1 MWKIIKLDKIL
12 INQIAAWE
20 VVERPV
26 SVIKELVE
34 NSIDAKST
42 SIRVEIK
49 AGGIEEMIISDNWSW
64 IEKEDLSILTEKHTT
79 SKIKNLDDLHNIM
92 TFWFRWEA
100 LASISSVSRFKIISK
115 TTDPESI
122 PVSSTRTKGSPG
134 WQGGYSLEVI
144 WWEKWIIIEES
155 INLWTKIIVKELFF
169 NTPARLNYLKKERTE
184 YSHIYDFMNQI
195 SLAHPSIWFEFVS
208 DSKTIFKYKEN
219 EDLKTRI
226 YNIYG
231 DEFYNNL
238 LEIDFTF
245 SGLTISWYI
254 SNPKISFLNKNRQ
267 AIFVNSRI
275 IGSPLIY
282 RAINEAYNRFIP
294 HNNYPGYILNLSINP
309 EEIDVNVHPRK
320 QEIRFAREQEIYRAF
335 YHAILGKLEGS
346 SLVGGSWK
354 DNDFVIPAEAG
365 IYKNDNNSFFNN
377 EANAN
382 NHLIDSGLNP
392 EWRRSYYTW
401 SWTKFKSY
409 SPYKD
414 ISINPAQWTIRDS
427 INFTKELLDTWSFED
442 NQAESSDLHYTS
454 LWKIVWQIFN
464 SYIIVEKDDKLVM
477 LDQHALAER
486 IIFEKLSKQ
495 DFKLESQKLLI
506 QESLTLTPKEIWILE
521 EYRDIF
527 YEMWF
532 EFEIMSASMI
542 LINALPNFVKWDSK
556 KVFLWIVND
565 IGEYN
570 TGKSKNLDEIKNK
583 IWAYTACRSAIKF
596 GNKLN
601 LFEMN
606 KLLNESVLSYSS
618 TCPHW
623 RPSVFEVT
631 LEELKKKYDR

>member
-12 INQIAAWE
+12 INQISAWE

-26 SVIKELVE
+26 SVVKELVE
-34 NSIDAKST
+34 NSIDAWSS
-42 SIRVEIK
+42 SIKVEIK
-49 AGGIEEMIISDNWSW
+49 AGWIEEIIISDNWIG
-64 IEKEDLSILTEKHTT
+64 IEKDDLKILTEKHTT
-79 SKIKNLDDLHNIM
+79 SKIKNLQDLHNIM

-115 TTDPESI
+115 TLESL
-122 PVSSTRTKGSPG
+122 S
-134 WQGGYSLEVI
+134 GYSLEVT
-144 WWEKWIIIEES
+144 WWEKWEIREES
-155 INLWTKIIVKELFF
+155 INIWTKIIVKDLFF
-169 NTPARLNYLKKERTE
+169 NTPARLNYLKKEKTE
-184 YSHIYDFMNQI
+184 YSHIYDFLNNI
-195 SLAHPSIWFEFVS
+195 ALAHPKIWFEFIN
-208 DSKTIFKYKEN
+208 DSKTVFKYKEN

-231 DEFYNNL
+231 EEFYNNL
-238 LEIDFTF
+238 LNIDFSF
-245 SGLTISWYI
+245 SGLSINWYI
-254 SNPKISFLNKNRQ
+254 SSPKISFLNKNRQ

-335 YHAILGKLEGS
+335 YNAILGKLENS
-346 SLVGGSWK
+346 SLVGEK
-354 DNDFVIPAEAG
+354 QTDNEEQI
-365 IYKNDNNSFFNN
+365 N
-377 EANAN
+377 EIQGRFPSSREWQIFAN
-382 NHLIDSGLNP
+382 NFNVSKAESAP
-392 EWRRSYYTW
+392 QYYTW

-414 ISINPAQWTIRDS
+414 ITSNPSQSSIRDS
-427 INFTKELLDTWSFED
+427 INFTKELLNTWNLGE
-442 NQAESSDLHYTS
+442 AEWETDLHYTS
-454 LWKIVWQIFN
+454 LWKIVGQVFN
-464 SYIIVEKDDKLVM
+464 SYIVVENDDKLVL

-486 IIFEKLSKQ
+486 IIYEKLAKK
-495 DFKLESQKLLI
+495 DFAKNSQKLLI
-506 QESLTLTPKEIWILE
+506 GESLTLTPKEESILE
-521 EYRDIF
+521 SYKEVFLD
-527 YEMWF
+527 MWF
-532 EFEIMSASMI
+532 DFEIMSSGVI
-542 LINALPNFVKWDSK
+542 LVNSIPSFIKWDIK
-556 KVFLWIVND
+556 KIFLWIISD
-565 IGEYN
+565 IWEFGSS
-570 TGKSKNLDEIKNK
+570 KSVNLDEIKNK

-623 RPSVFEVT
+623 RPSVFE
-631 LEELKKKYDR
+631 LNLQELKKKYDR

>member
-1 MWKIIKLDKIL
+1 MGKIIKLDKIL
-12 INQIAAWE
+12 INQIAAGE
-20 VVERPV
+20 VVERPI
-26 SVIKELVE
+26 SVVKELVE

-42 SIRVEIK
+42 TIKIEISG
-49 AGGIEEMIISDNWSW
+49 GGIEEIIISDNGSG

-79 SKIKNLDDLHNIM
+79 SKIKNLGDLHNIM
-92 TFWFRWEA
+92 TFGFRGEA

-115 TTDPESI
+115 TLNS
-122 PVSSTRTKGSPG
+122 VS
-134 WQGGYSLEVI
+134 GYSLDVI
-144 WWEKWIIIEES
+144 GGEKGIIKEES
-155 INLWTKIIVKELFF
+155 INSGTKIIVKQLFF

-184 YSHIYDFMNQI
+184 YSHIYDFLNQI
-195 SLAHPSIWFEFVS
+195 SLAHPSIGFEFVS
-208 DSKTIFKYKEN
+208 DSKTVFKYKEN

-231 DEFYNNL
+231 EEFYNNL
-238 LEIDFTF
+238 LEIDFGF
-245 SGLTISWYI
+245 SGLTISGYI

-267 AIFVNSRI
+267 SIFVNSRI

-346 SLVGGSWK
+346 SLVGGR
-354 DNDFVIPAEAG
+354 VIA
-365 IYKNDNNSFFNN
+365 S
-377 EANAN
+377 EANQLEETGN
-382 NHLIDSGLNP
+382 NVVNGLLHNLQGQHT
-392 EWRRSYYTW
+392 ESQKSYYTG
-401 SWTKFKSY
+401 SGTKFKSY

-414 ISINPAQWTIRDS
+414 ISINPAQGTIKDS
-427 INFTKELLDTWSFED
+427 INFTKELLDTGSFEE
-442 NQAESSDLHYTS
+442 NQIESSDLHYTS
-454 LWKIVWQIFN
+454 LGNIVGQIFN
-464 SYIIVEKDDKLVM
+464 SYILVEKDDKLVM

-506 QESLTLTPKEIWILE
+506 QESLTLTPKEIGILE

-527 YEMWF
+527 YEMGF

-542 LINALPNFVKWDSK
+542 LINSLPNFVKGDSK
-556 KVFLWIVND
+556 KVFLGIIND

-618 TCPHW
+618 TCPHG
-623 RPSVFEVT
+623 RPSVFEIT

>member
-20 VVERPV
+20 VVERPI
-26 SVIKELVE
+26 SVVKELVE

-42 SIRVEIK
+42 TIKIEISW
-49 AGGIEEMIISDNWSW
+49 GGIEEIIISDNWSW

-79 SKIKNLDDLHNIM
+79 SKIKNLGDLHNIM

-115 TTDPESI
+115 TLNS
-122 PVSSTRTKGSPG
+122 VS
-134 WQGGYSLEVI
+134 WYSLDVI
-144 WWEKWIIIEES
+144 WWEKWIIKEES
-155 INLWTKIIVKELFF
+155 INSWTKIIVKNLFF

-184 YSHIYDFMNQI
+184 YSHIYDFLNQI
-195 SLAHPSIWFEFVS
+195 SLAHPSIGFEFVS
-208 DSKTIFKYKEN
+208 DSKTVFKYKEN

-231 DEFYNNL
+231 EEFYNNL
-238 LEIDFTF
+238 LEIDFGF

-267 AIFVNSRI
+267 SIFVNSRI

-346 SLVGGSWK
+346 SLVGGR
-354 DNDFVIPAEAG
+354 VIA
-365 IYKNDNNSFFNN
+365 S
-377 EANAN
+377 EANQLEETWN
-382 NHLIDSGLNP
+382 NVVNWLLHNLQWQHTESQK
-392 EWRRSYYTW
+392 SYYTW

-414 ISINPAQWTIRDS
+414 ISINPAQWTIKDS
-427 INFTKELLDTWSFED
+427 INFTKELLDTWSFEE
-442 NQAESSDLHYTS
+442 NQIESSDLHYTS
-454 LWKIVWQIFN
+454 LWNIVWQIFN
-464 SYIIVEKDDKLVM
+464 SYILVEKDDKLVM

-506 QESLTLTPKEIWILE
+506 QESLTLTPKEIGILE

-542 LINALPNFVKWDSK
+542 LINSLPNFVKWDSK
-556 KVFLWIVND
+556 KVFLWIIND
-565 IGEYN
+565 IWEYN

-623 RPSVFEVT
+623 RPSVFEIT